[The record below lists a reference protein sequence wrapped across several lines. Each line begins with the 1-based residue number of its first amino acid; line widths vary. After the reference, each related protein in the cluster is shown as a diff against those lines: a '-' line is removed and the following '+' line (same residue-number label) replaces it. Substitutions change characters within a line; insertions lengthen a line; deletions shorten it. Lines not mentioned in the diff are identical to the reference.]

1 MMRAVKVQLRDLLG
15 DLREVALPWLT
26 TRVLIAAGFITAYAA
41 SEHLVPANKPN
52 VLTEGLIA
60 WDGTW
65 YRDIAAHGYNVVA
78 PDGLRFFPLFPLLGR
93 AVSVL
98 TLGRTDVA
106 LILIANVASLLLAVA
121 IRRLVIFERGSK
133 EVANRAVW
141 MVCLF
146 PGAFVLAWGYA
157 ESLWVLAAVA
167 GFWAIRTRRWGW
179 AIVAGLVLGLSRP
192 LGIVFAAPVA
202 IELLRVWRSARNNER
217 AVGVAAVG
225 APLVATG
232 AYLLWVNRVF
242 GDAWLPFSVQNTLR
256 GTSVHPISRMWDGM
270 SQMLGS
276 HRCSDGLH
284 IPFAL
289 AFVVLLALTFRWWPV
304 SYGIFSV
311 IILCAALGAQNLN
324 SLERYGINAFP
335 LALTLAVATKH
346 PLSDRVVTAI
356 LAGGVVAL
364 SALAWTGAYVP

>member
-1 MMRAVKVQLRDLLG
+1 MMTAAGARVRDLVA

-26 TRVLIAAGFITAYAA
+26 TRVLIAAGFITAYAT
-41 SEHLVPANKPN
+41 SEHLVPTNKPN

-65 YRDIAAHGYNVVA
+65 YRDIALHGYNTVA
-78 PDGLRFFPLFPLLGR
+78 PEGLRFFPLFPLLGR
-93 AVSVL
+93 VGSIL
-98 TLGRTDVA
+98 TLGRTDIA
-106 LILIANVASLLLAVA
+106 LILIANVASLLLAIA

-133 EVANRAVW
+133 ELANRAVW

-157 ESLWVLAAVA
+157 ESLWVLAAVV

-179 AIVAGLVLGLSRP
+179 AIVAGLVLGFSRP
-192 LGIVFAAPVA
+192 LGIAFAAPVA
-202 IELLRVWRSARNNER
+202 IELLRVWRQSKNTER
-217 AVGVAAVG
+217 AFGVAAVCS
-225 APLVATG
+225 PFVATG

-256 GTSVHPISRMWDGM
+256 GTSVNPISRIWDGL

-276 HRCSDGLH
+276 NRLSDGLH

-289 AFVVLLALTFRWWPV
+289 AFVVLLVLTFRWWPL
-304 SYGIFSV
+304 SYGIFSA
-311 IILCAALGAQNLN
+311 IILCAALGAENLN

-335 LALTLAVATKH
+335 LALTLAVATKN
-346 PLSDRVVTAI
+346 PLSDRVVTTV

>member
-1 MMRAVKVQLRDLLG
+1 MNSSVAVRAKGLVG
-15 DLREVALPWLT
+15 DLREVIIPWLT

-41 SEHLVPANKPN
+41 SEHLVPSNRPT

-65 YRDIAAHGYNVVA
+65 YRDIAVNGYSAVGT
-78 PDGLRFFPLFPLLGR
+78 DGLRFFPLFPLLGR
-93 AVSVL
+93 AFSVV

-106 LILIANVASLLLAVA
+106 LILIANVASLCLAVA

-133 EVANRAVW
+133 ELANRAVW

-157 ESLWVLAAVA
+157 EALWILAAVF

-179 AIVAGLVLGLSRP
+179 AIVAGLVLGFSRP
-192 LGIVFAAPVA
+192 LGIAFAIPAA
-202 IELLRVWRSARNNER
+202 IELARVWRQSKNDER
-217 AVGVAAVG
+217 LLGGIAALS
-225 APLVATG
+225 PFVATG
-232 AYLLWVNRVF
+232 AYLLWVNKVF
-242 GDAWLPFSVQNTLR
+242 GDAWLPFTVQNTLR
-256 GTSVHPISRMWDGM
+256 GTSANPVSRVWDGLT
-270 SQMLGS
+270 QMFGAERLG
-276 HRCSDGLH
+276 DGLH
-284 IPFAL
+284 IPFAI
-289 AFVVLLALTFRWWPV
+289 AFVVLLVLTFRWWPV
-304 SYGIFSV
+304 SYGVFAAIV
-311 IILCAALGAQNLN
+311 LAAALGAENLN

-335 LALTLAVATKH
+335 LALSLAVAARNPKAE
-346 PLSDRVVTAI
+346 RVVLSV

>member
-1 MMRAVKVQLRDLLG
+1 MMTAVGARVRDLVA

-26 TRVLIAAGFITAYAA
+26 TRVLIAAGFITAYAT
-41 SEHLVPANKPN
+41 SEHLVPTNKPN

-65 YRDIAAHGYNVVA
+65 YRDIALHGYNTVA
-78 PDGLRFFPLFPLLGR
+78 PEGLRFFPLFPLLGR
-93 AVSVL
+93 VGSIL
-98 TLGRTDVA
+98 TLGRTDIA
-106 LILIANVASLLLAVA
+106 LILIANVASLLLAIA

-133 EVANRAVW
+133 ELANRAVW

-157 ESLWVLAAVA
+157 ESLWVLAAVV

-179 AIVAGLVLGLSRP
+179 AIVAGLVLGFSRP
-192 LGIVFAAPVA
+192 LGIAFAAPVA
-202 IELLRVWRSARNNER
+202 IELLRVWRQSKNTER
-217 AVGVAAVG
+217 AFGVAAVCS
-225 APLVATG
+225 PFVATG

-256 GTSVHPISRMWDGM
+256 GTSVNPISRIWDGL

-276 HRCSDGLH
+276 NRLSDGLH

-289 AFVVLLALTFRWWPV
+289 AFVVLLVLTFRWWPL
-304 SYGIFSV
+304 SYGIFSA
-311 IILCAALGAQNLN
+311 IILCAALGAENLN

-335 LALTLAVATKH
+335 LALTLAVATKN
-346 PLSDRVVTAI
+346 PLSDRVVTTV

>member
-1 MMRAVKVQLRDLLG
+1 MNSSISSECRKFYA
-15 DLREVALPWLT
+15 DLREVLLPWLT

-41 SEHLVPANKPN
+41 SEHLVPTNKPN
-52 VLTEGLIA
+52 VLSEGLIA

-65 YRDIAAHGYNVVA
+65 YRDIAMHGYDAVA
-78 PDGLRFFPLFPLLGR
+78 PDGLRFFPLYPLLGR
-93 AVSVL
+93 VMSVV
-98 TLGRTDVA
+98 TLGRTDLA
-106 LILIANVASLLLAVA
+106 LILVANIASLLLAVA

-133 EVANRAVW
+133 ELANRAVW

-157 ESLWVLAAVA
+157 ESLWIVAAVF
-167 GFWAIRTRRWGW
+167 GFWAIRTRRWGL
-179 AIVAGLVLGLSRP
+179 AIVAGLVLGFSRP
-192 LGIVFAAPVA
+192 LGIAFAAPVA
-202 IELLRVWRSARNNER
+202 IELFRVWRQSKNSER
-217 AVGVAAVG
+217 AFGVAAVCS
-225 APLVATG
+225 PFVATG

-256 GTSVHPISRMWDGM
+256 GTSVNPISRIWDGL

-276 HRCSDGLH
+276 NRLSDGLH

-289 AFVVLLALTFRWWPV
+289 AFVVLLVLTFRWWPL
-304 SYGIFSV
+304 SYGIFSA
-311 IILCAALGAQNLN
+311 IILCAALGAENLN

-335 LALTLAVATKH
+335 LALTLAVATKN
-346 PLSDRVVTAI
+346 PLSDRVVTTV

>member
-1 MMRAVKVQLRDLLG
+1 MMTAAGARVRDLVA

-26 TRVLIAAGFITAYAA
+26 TRVLIAAGFITAYAT
-41 SEHLVPANKPN
+41 SEHLVPTNKPN

-65 YRDIAAHGYNVVA
+65 YRDIALHGYNTVA
-78 PDGLRFFPLFPLLGR
+78 PEGLRFFPLFPLLGR
-93 AVSVL
+93 VGSIL
-98 TLGRTDVA
+98 TLGRTDIA
-106 LILIANVASLLLAVA
+106 LILIANVASLLLAIA

-133 EVANRAVW
+133 ELANRAVW

-157 ESLWVLAAVA
+157 ESLWVLAAVV

-179 AIVAGLVLGLSRP
+179 AIVAGLVLGFSRP
-192 LGIVFAAPVA
+192 LGIAFAAPVA
-202 IELLRVWRSARNNER
+202 IELLRVWRQSKNTER
-217 AVGVAAVG
+217 AFGVAAVCS
-225 APLVATG
+225 PFVATG

-256 GTSVHPISRMWDGM
+256 GTSVDPISRIWDGL

-276 HRCSDGLH
+276 NGLSDGLH
-284 IPFAL
+284 IPFAI
-289 AFVVLLALTFRWWPV
+289 AFVILLVMTFRWWPV
-304 SYGIFSV
+304 SYGVFSA
-311 IILCAALGAQNLN
+311 IILCAALGAENLN

-335 LALTLAVATKH
+335 LALTLAVATKN
-346 PLSDRVVTAI
+346 PLSDRVVTTV

>member
-1 MMRAVKVQLRDLLG
+1 MNSSISSECRKFYA
-15 DLREVALPWLT
+15 DLREVLLPWLT

-41 SEHLVPANKPN
+41 SEHLVPTNKPN
-52 VLTEGLIA
+52 VLSEGLIA

-65 YRDIAAHGYNVVA
+65 YRDIAMYGYDAVA
-78 PDGLRFFPLFPLLGR
+78 PDGLRFFPLYPLLGR
-93 AVSVL
+93 VMSVV
-98 TLGRTDVA
+98 TLGRTDLA
-106 LILIANVASLLLAVA
+106 LILVANIASLLLAVA

-133 EVANRAVW
+133 ELANRAVW

-157 ESLWVLAAVA
+157 ESLWIVAAVF
-167 GFWAIRTRRWGW
+167 GFWAIRTRRWGL
-179 AIVAGLVLGLSRP
+179 AIVAGLVLGFSRP
-192 LGIVFAAPVA
+192 LGIAFAAPVA
-202 IELLRVWRSARNNER
+202 IELFRVWRQSKNSER
-217 AVGVAAVG
+217 AFGVAAVCS
-225 APLVATG
+225 PFVATG

-256 GTSVHPISRMWDGM
+256 GTSVNPISRIWDGL

-276 HRCSDGLH
+276 NRLSDGLH

-289 AFVVLLALTFRWWPV
+289 AFVVLLVLTFRWWPL
-304 SYGIFSV
+304 SYGIFSA
-311 IILCAALGAQNLN
+311 IILCAALGAENLN

-335 LALTLAVATKH
+335 LALTLAVATKNQ
-346 PLSDRVVTAI
+346 LSDRVVTTV

>member
-1 MMRAVKVQLRDLLG
+1 MMTAVGARVRDLVA

-26 TRVLIAAGFITAYAA
+26 TRVLIAAGFITAYAT
-41 SEHLVPANKPN
+41 SEHLVPTNKPN

-65 YRDIAAHGYNVVA
+65 YRDIALHGYNTVA
-78 PDGLRFFPLFPLLGR
+78 PEGLRFFPLFPLLGR
-93 AVSVL
+93 VGSIV
-98 TLGRTDVA
+98 TLGRTDIA
-106 LILIANVASLLLAVA
+106 LILIANVASLLLAIA

-133 EVANRAVW
+133 ELANRAVW

-157 ESLWVLAAVA
+157 ESLWVLAAVV

-179 AIVAGLVLGLSRP
+179 AIVAGLVLGFSRP
-192 LGIVFAAPVA
+192 LGIAFAAPVA
-202 IELLRVWRSARNNER
+202 IELLRVWRQSKNTER
-217 AVGVAAVG
+217 AFGVAAVCS
-225 APLVATG
+225 PFVATG

-256 GTSVHPISRMWDGM
+256 GTSVNPISRIWDGL

-276 HRCSDGLH
+276 NGLSDGLH

-289 AFVVLLALTFRWWPV
+289 VFVILLVLTFRWWPL
-304 SYGIFSV
+304 SYGIFSA
-311 IILCAALGAQNLN
+311 IILCAALGAENLN

-335 LALTLAVATKH
+335 LALTLAVATKN
-346 PLSDRVVTAI
+346 PLSDRVVTTV

>member
-1 MMRAVKVQLRDLLG
+1 MMRAVKVQLRDLLA

-65 YRDIAAHGYNVVA
+65 YRDIAAHGYSVVA

-98 TLGRTDVA
+98 TLGRTDIA

-133 EVANRAVW
+133 ELASRAVW

-157 ESLWVLAAVA
+157 ESLWVLAAVV

-179 AIVAGLVLGLSRP
+179 AIAAGLVLGLSRP

-217 AVGVAAVG
+217 AFGVAAVG

-256 GTSVHPISRMWDGM
+256 GTSVNPISRMWDGM

-276 HRCSDGLH
+276 HRFSDGLH

-304 SYGIFSV
+304 SYGIFSA